1 MSTATAE
8 KPKTAEAPKAAE
20 AEAPATPP
28 YVMPKVRVGQLV
40 RFYRYGE
47 RNPEHPPE
55 IAFVVKPGRNLIT
68 YLKTIDGIPLQG
80 VAHIDSPRL
89 KENAALKAEGAWDYT
104 EEEVEQRR
112 INADL
117 LARVTALEEALKK
130 K

>member
-8 KPKTAEAPKAAE
+8 KPKTEVKEPIV
-20 AEAPATPP
+20 TP

-47 RNPEHPPE
+47 INADHPPE
-55 IAFVVKPGRNLIT
+55 IAFVIKPGRNLIT
-68 YLKTIDGIPLQG
+68 YLKTVDGVPLQG
-80 VAHIDSPRL
+80 IAHIDSPRL

-112 INADL
+112 TNADL
-117 LARVTALEEALKK
+117 IARVTALEEALKK